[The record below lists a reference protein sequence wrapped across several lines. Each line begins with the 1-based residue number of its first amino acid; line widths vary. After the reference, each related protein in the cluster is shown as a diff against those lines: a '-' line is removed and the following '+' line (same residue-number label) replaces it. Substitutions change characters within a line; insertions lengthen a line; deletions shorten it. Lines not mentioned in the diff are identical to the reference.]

1 MTLYRFYLPLAALV
15 AMMAACSQPEAV
27 QEATH
32 AFELIETYGETSPR
46 SVSLHASWGE
56 SEEQTIELA
65 DVRVTLTPGEQPMV
79 QKLETLLEETGFQWK
94 PQDARWPELA
104 RAATPDAVPMIS
116 RIQLALFLLEGPKSI
131 EIEQPFVN
139 VFTQPPTMGITHLK
153 REGEEVVLSTIA
165 LIMSAEGG
173 VFAWAQSRGTADKNG
188 VQLKGFRQVD
198 GGPRDP
204 ISTTIRTVSV
214 QTVSQTN

>member
-1 MTLYRFYLPLAALV
+1 MIT
-15 AMMAACSQPEAV
+15 ACSQPEAA

-32 AFELIETYGETSPR
+32 AFQLIETYGETSPR

-94 PQDARWPELA
+94 PQDSRWPELA
-104 RAATPDAVPMIS
+104 RAAPPDAVPMIS
-116 RIQLALFLLEGPKSI
+116 RIQLALLLLEGSNSI
-131 EIEQPFVN
+131 EVEQPFVD
-139 VFTQPPTMGITHLK
+139 VFSQPPTMGITHLK
-153 REGEEVVLSTIA
+153 REGEEVALSTIA
-165 LIMSAEGG
+165 LIMSSQGA
-173 VFAWAQSRGTADKNG
+173 VFAWAQSQGKADKNG
-188 VQLKGFRQVD
+188 VQLTGTRQVD

-204 ISTTIRTVSV
+204 ISTTIRKVSV
-214 QTVSQTN
+214 QTVSQAD